1 MKTPLTRT
9 RLLACAGALVLI
21 GAAIALVRTGEP
33 PAPGRTVS
41 ADAQPSPTGPVS
53 RDALR
58 RGLAPDVLSESTPP
72 TTALV
77 PAQGAPV
84 AQPPSPALRTIR
96 GRVVSSR
103 TGSPLSHTVV
113 WARTAGGSGAAVR
126 QARGDS
132 EGRFELGLPRGLRA
146 SLTALAPDHLPV
158 TIPPAALES
167 AGDVD
172 IGTVALAPGAFA
184 DVEVMDAA
192 TETPLAGVVV
202 RVTGPADEASPAGG
216 PRGTTGRHGRAR
228 VGPVAPEGAEL
239 RLSRPGFATVRTA
252 WRASDATPV
261 RVRLTPTVAAAG
273 DAPGAHH
280 PGLGI
285 RGRGGQVTV
294 TTVVAGSAAEQAG
307 VVAGA
312 RLVSV
317 DGVPAADL
325 PPDRVFALLQ
335 GPPDSNVTVEL
346 RLPTEREV
354 RRLTLAR
361 R

>member
-1 MKTPLTRT
+1 
-9 RLLACAGALVLI
+9 
-21 GAAIALVRTGEP
+21 
-33 PAPGRTVS
+33 
-41 ADAQPSPTGPVS
+41 
-53 RDALR
+53 
-58 RGLAPDVLSESTPP
+58 
-72 TTALV
+72 
-77 PAQGAPV
+77 
-84 AQPPSPALRTIR
+84 
-96 GRVVSSR
+96 
-103 TGSPLSHTVV
+103 
-113 WARTAGGSGAAVR
+113 
-126 QARGDS
+126 
-132 EGRFELGLPRGLRA
+132 
-146 SLTALAPDHLPV
+146 
-158 TIPPAALES
+158 
-167 AGDVD
+167 
-172 IGTVALAPGAFA
+172 
-184 DVEVMDAA
+184 
-192 TETPLAGVVV
+192 
-202 RVTGPADEASPAGG
+202 
-216 PRGTTGRHGRAR
+216 